1 MFIKVRKKD
10 DEDNIEA
17 KFEDGILSVDLPK
30 TENSQRKVIY
40 IDIKKRSEN
49 IFTSLFYGFKKRV
62 SSCLN
67 SI

>member
-1 MFIKVRKKD
+1 M
-10 DEDNIEA
+10 EA